1 MKQFRI
7 ILLTAACLFVGM
19 QLSAQG
25 VNIVKK
31 GGLAV
36 DYNYSKIERIEV
48 KYDEARADTAVDLG
62 LPSGLKWAKFNI
74 GANAPEE
81 HGGYFAWGETT
92 EKNVYSWGWYLC
104 QQSECGKS
112 ADPIIGNYQS
122 HSSGTYTLGPAY
134 DAAHIQWGGRW
145 RMPTEDDFKELKEN
159 CSCEKT
165 TVNGV
170 SGYRYTGWNGN
181 SIFLPDGQI
190 KNGPNLTSDLFKCA
204 YWTSYCMY
212 YSFSTAQQAS
222 AFAPNGNLSKIDRAY
237 GLAIRPVN
245 DAATGSNIDGYV
257 VHRTDGA
264 VDYYT
269 FQEVDHIEAYLEKEY
284 DPNAPS
290 DGDYIDLGLPSGIKW
305 ASCNLGGVNPWDF
318 GDYYTGYSA
327 YMQEV
332 AVPEGYSI
340 PGSGNFEELIE
351 NCEVKTV
358 TYNNVQGNMFTSKIN
373 GNKIFLP
380 FAGWYDD
387 DRNYN
392 SYDGRYWSFSRKAG
406 AGFNRYRHYFLRLSN
421 DYAYVDYELESS
433 GSSSDPK
440 WYRYS
445 IRLIH
450 N

>member
-25 VNIVKK
+25 VKIVKK

-134 DAAHIQWGGRW
+134 DAAHIQWGGSW
-145 RMPTEDDFKELKEN
+145 RMPTNDDLNELKEN

-204 YWTSYCMY
+204 YWTSYCMCISHS
-212 YSFSTAQQAS
+212 YSQQAS

-245 DAATGSNIDGYV
+245 DASTGSDIDGYV

-290 DGDYIDLGLPSGIKW
+290 DGDCIDLGLPSGIKW

-318 GDYYTGYSA
+318 GDYYSGYSA

-332 AVPEGYSI
+332 AVP
-340 PGSGNFEELIE
+340 
-351 NCEVKTV
+351 
-358 TYNNVQGNMFTSKIN
+358 
-373 GNKIFLP
+373 
-380 FAGWYDD
+380 
-387 DRNYN
+387 
-392 SYDGRYWSFSRKAG
+392 
-406 AGFNRYRHYFLRLSN
+406 
-421 DYAYVDYELESS
+421 
-433 GSSSDPK
+433 
-440 WYRYS
+440 
-445 IRLIH
+445 
-450 N
+450 

>member
-25 VNIVKK
+25 VKIVKK

-81 HGGYFAWGETT
+81 HGDYFAWGETT

-112 ADPIIGNYQS
+112 ADPFIKNYQS
-122 HSSGTYTLGPAY
+122 AGTYILGPAY

-145 RMPTEDDFKELKEN
+145 RMPTQDDFKELTEN
-159 CSCEKT
+159 CTSEKT

-190 KNGPNLTSDLFKCA
+190 KNGPNLTSDVFKSA
-204 YWTSYCMY
+204 YWTSYCMCF
-212 YSFSTAQQAS
+212 SFSTAQQAS
-222 AFAPNGNLSKIDRAY
+222 AFAPGGFLSGIDRAY

-245 DAATGSNIDGYV
+245 DASTGSDIDGYV

-340 PGSGNFEELIE
+340 PGSANFEELIE

>member
-7 ILLTAACLFVGM
+7 ILVTAACLFVGM

-25 VNIVKK
+25 VKIVRK

-36 DYNYSKIERIEV
+36 DYNHSKIERIEV

-104 QQSECGKS
+104 QQSECGTS
-112 ADPIIGNYQS
+112 ADPFIKNY
-122 HSSGTYTLGPAY
+122 HSAGTYILGPAY
-134 DAAHIQWGGRW
+134 DAAHIQWGGSW
-145 RMPTEDDFKELKEN
+145 RMPTQDDFNELKEN
-159 CSCEKT
+159 CTSEKT

-190 KNGPNLTSDLFKCA
+190 KNGPNLTSDVFKSA
-204 YWTSYCMY
+204 YWTSYCMCF
-212 YSFSTAQQAS
+212 SFSTAQQAS

-245 DAATGSNIDGYV
+245 DATTGSNIDGYV

-318 GDYYTGYSA
+318 GNYYSGYSA
-327 YMQEV
+327 YTKEV
-332 AVPEGYSI
+332 AAPEGYRI
-340 PGSGNFEELIE
+340 PGSANFEELIE

-387 DRNYN
+387 KNNYYSN
-392 SYDGRYWSFSRKAG
+392 DGRYWSFSRKTAAG
-406 AGFNRYRHYFLRLSN
+406 YHDYFHYFLYLN
-421 DYAYVDYELESS
+421 NNYAYVDCEIEHS
-433 GSSSDPK
+433 GMSYDPM

>member
-25 VNIVKK
+25 VKIVKK

-104 QQSECGKS
+104 QQSECGTW
-112 ADPIIGNYQS
+112 ADPFIKNYQS
-122 HSSGTYTLGPAY
+122 AGTYILGPAY

-145 RMPTEDDFKELKEN
+145 RMPTQDDLNELKEN

-204 YWTSYCMY
+204 YWTSYCMCISHS
-212 YSFSTAQQAS
+212 YSQQAS

-245 DAATGSNIDGYV
+245 DASTGSDIDGYV

-318 GDYYTGYSA
+318 GNYYSGYSA
-327 YMQEV
+327 YTKGV

-387 DRNYN
+387 RGKYYSN
-392 SYDGRYWSFSRKAG
+392 GARYWSFTRKEG
-406 AGFNRYRHYFLRLSN
+406 AGYNTYLHYGLYLMN
-421 DYAYVDYELESS
+421 DYAYVDFDIDG
-433 GSSSDPK
+433 GSYHASR
-440 WYRYS
+440 YRYS

>member
-25 VNIVKK
+25 VKIVKK

-104 QQSECGKS
+104 QQSECGTW
-112 ADPIIGNYQS
+112 ADPFIKNYQS
-122 HSSGTYTLGPAY
+122 AGTYILGPAY
-134 DAAHIQWGGRW
+134 DAAHIQWGGSW
-145 RMPTEDDFKELKEN
+145 RMPTQDDLNELKEN
-159 CSCEKT
+159 CTSEKT

-190 KNGPNLTSDLFKCA
+190 KNGPNLTSDVFKSA
-204 YWTSYCMY
+204 YWTSYCMCF
-212 YSFSTAQQAS
+212 SFSTAQQAS
-222 AFAPNGNLSKIDRAY
+222 AFAPNGNQSKIDRAY

-245 DAATGSNIDGYV
+245 DATTGSNIDGYV

-318 GDYYTGYSA
+318 GNYYSGYSA
-327 YMQEV
+327 YTKEV
-332 AVPEGYSI
+332 AAPEGYRI
-340 PGSGNFEELIE
+340 PGSANFEELIE

-387 DRNYN
+387 KNNYYSN
-392 SYDGRYWSFSRKAG
+392 DGRYWSFSRKTAAG
-406 AGFNRYRHYFLRLSN
+406 YHDYFHYFLYLN
-421 DYAYVDYELESS
+421 NNYAYVDCEIEHS
-433 GSSSDPK
+433 GMSYDPM

-450 N
+450 D

>member
-25 VNIVKK
+25 VKIVKK

-104 QQSECGKS
+104 KESECGTW
-112 ADPIIGNYQS
+112 ADPFIKNYQS
-122 HSSGTYTLGPAY
+122 AGTYILGPAY
-134 DAAHIQWGGRW
+134 DAAHIQWVGRW

-204 YWTSYCMY
+204 YWTSFCMY
-212 YSFSTAQQAS
+212 YSISTAQQAS
-222 AFAPNGNLSKIDRAY
+222 AFAPGGFLSGIDRAY

-245 DAATGSNIDGYV
+245 DASTGSDIDGYI
-257 VHRTDGA
+257 VHRTNGSE
-264 VDYYT
+264 DYYT
-269 FQEVDHIEAYLEKEY
+269 FQDVDHIEAYLEKEY

-318 GDYYTGYSA
+318 GNYYSGQSVYNN
-327 YMQEV
+327 EV

-387 DRNYN
+387 RGKYYSN
-392 SYDGRYWSFSRKAG
+392 GARYWSFTRKEG
-406 AGFNRYRHYFLRLSN
+406 AGYNTYLHYGLYLMN
-421 DYAYVDYELESS
+421 DYAYVDFDIDG
-433 GSSSDPK
+433 GSYHASR
-440 WYRYS
+440 YRYS

>member
-7 ILLTAACLFVGM
+7 ILVTAACLFVGM

-25 VNIVKK
+25 VKIVKK

-81 HGGYFAWGETT
+81 HGDYFAWGETT

-112 ADPIIGNYQS
+112 ADPFIKNYQS
-122 HSSGTYTLGPAY
+122 AGTYILGPAY

-145 RMPTEDDFKELKEN
+145 RMPTQDDFKELKEN

-190 KNGPNLTSDLFKCA
+190 KNGPNLTSDVFKSA
-204 YWTSYCMY
+204 YWTSYCMCF
-212 YSFSTAQQAS
+212 SFSTAQQAS

-245 DAATGSNIDGYV
+245 DASTGSDIDGYV

-340 PGSGNFEELIE
+340 PGSANFEELIE

-387 DRNYN
+387 RGKYYSN
-392 SYDGRYWSFSRKAG
+392 GARYWSFSRKAA
-406 AGFNRYRHYFLRLSN
+406 AGYNNYFHYFLHLSN
-421 DYAYVDYELESS
+421 DYAYVDYEIEYS
-433 GSSSDPK
+433 GTSLDPM

>member
-25 VNIVKK
+25 VKIVKK

-104 QQSECGKS
+104 KESECGTW
-112 ADPIIGNYQS
+112 ADPFIKNYQS
-122 HSSGTYTLGPAY
+122 AGTYILGPAY

-145 RMPTEDDFKELKEN
+145 RMPTQDDLNELKEN

-190 KNGPNLTSDLFKCA
+190 KNGPNLTSNTFMCA
-204 YWTSYCMY
+204 YWTSFCMY

-222 AFAPNGNLSKIDRAY
+222 AFAPNGNLYKIDRAY

-245 DAATGSNIDGYV
+245 DVSTGSDIDGYV

-269 FQEVDHIEAYLEKEY
+269 FQEVDHMEAYLEKEY

-318 GDYYTGYSA
+318 GNYYTGYSA
-327 YMQEV
+327 YMKEV
-332 AVPEGYSI
+332 AAPEGYRI
-340 PGSGNFEELIE
+340 PGSANFEELIE

-387 DRNYN
+387 KKNYY
-392 SYDGRYWSFSRKAG
+392 SYDGRYWSFSRKAA
-406 AGFNRYRHYFLRLSN
+406 AGYNNYFHYFLHLSN
-421 DYAYVDYELESS
+421 DYAYVDCEIEHS
-433 GSSSDPK
+433 GMSYDPM

-450 N
+450 D

>member
-25 VNIVKK
+25 VKIVKK

-104 QQSECGKS
+104 QQSECGTW
-112 ADPIIGNYQS
+112 ADPFIKNYQS
-122 HSSGTYTLGPAY
+122 AGTYILGPAY

-145 RMPTEDDFKELKEN
+145 RMPTDEDFKELKEN

-204 YWTSYCMY
+204 YWTSYCMCISHS
-212 YSFSTAQQAS
+212 YSQQAS

-245 DAATGSNIDGYV
+245 DASTGSNIDGYV

-387 DRNYN
+387 RGKYYSN
-392 SYDGRYWSFSRKAG
+392 GARYWSFTRKEG
-406 AGFNRYRHYFLRLSN
+406 AGYNTYLHYGLYLMN
-421 DYAYVDYELESS
+421 DYAYVDFDIDG
-433 GSSSDPK
+433 GSYHASR
-440 WYRYS
+440 YRYS

>member
-25 VNIVKK
+25 VKIVKK

-104 QQSECGKS
+104 QQSECGTS
-112 ADPIIGNYQS
+112 ADPFIKNY
-122 HSSGTYTLGPAY
+122 HSAGTYILGPAY

-190 KNGPNLTSDLFKCA
+190 KNGPNLTSNTFMCA
-204 YWTSYCMY
+204 YWTSYCMCI
-212 YSFSTAQQAS
+212 SHSSSQQAS

-245 DAATGSNIDGYV
+245 DASTGSNIDGYV

-318 GDYYTGYSA
+318 GNYYSGYSA
-327 YMQEV
+327 YTKEV
-332 AVPEGYSI
+332 AAPEGYRI
-340 PGSGNFEELIE
+340 PGSANFEELIE

-387 DRNYN
+387 KNNYYSN
-392 SYDGRYWSFSRKAG
+392 DGRYWSFSRKTAAG
-406 AGFNRYRHYFLRLSN
+406 YHDYFHYFLYLN
-421 DYAYVDYELESS
+421 NNYAYVDCEIEHS
-433 GSSSDPK
+433 GMSYDPM

>member
-1 MKQFRI
+1 M
-7 ILLTAACLFVGM
+7 LLRF
-19 QLSAQG
+19 
-25 VNIVKK
+25 
-31 GGLAV
+31 
-36 DYNYSKIERIEV
+36 
-48 KYDEARADTAVDLG
+48 
-62 LPSGLKWAKFNI
+62 LKSYIWNSVA
-74 GANAPEE
+74 
-81 HGGYFAWGETT
+81 
-92 EKNVYSWGWYLC
+92 
-104 QQSECGKS
+104 
-112 ADPIIGNYQS
+112 
-122 HSSGTYTLGPAY
+122 
-134 DAAHIQWGGRW
+134 
-145 RMPTEDDFKELKEN
+145 ELREN
-159 CSCEKT
+159 CTSEKT

-190 KNGPNLTSDLFKCA
+190 KNGPNLTSDVFKSA
-204 YWTSYCMY
+204 YWTSYCMCF
-212 YSFSTAQQAS
+212 SFSTAQQAS

-245 DAATGSNIDGYV
+245 DASTGSNIDGYV

-318 GDYYTGYSA
+318 GNYYSGYSA
-327 YMQEV
+327 YTKGV

-387 DRNYN
+387 RGKYYSN
-392 SYDGRYWSFSRKAG
+392 GARYWSFSRKAA
-406 AGFNRYRHYFLRLSN
+406 AGYNNYFHYFLHLSN
-421 DYAYVDYELESS
+421 DYAYVDYEIEYS
-433 GSSSDPK
+433 GTSLDPM

>member
-25 VNIVKK
+25 VKIVKK

-104 QQSECGKS
+104 QQSECGTW
-112 ADPIIGNYQS
+112 ADPFIKNYQS
-122 HSSGTYTLGPAY
+122 AGTYILGPAY

-145 RMPTEDDFKELKEN
+145 RMPTQDDLNELKEN

-204 YWTSYCMY
+204 YWTSYCMCISHS
-212 YSFSTAQQAS
+212 YSQQAS

-245 DAATGSNIDGYV
+245 DASTGSDIDGYV

-318 GDYYTGYSA
+318 GNYYSGYSA

-392 SYDGRYWSFSRKAG
+392 SYDGRYWSFSRKAA
-406 AGFNRYRHYFLRLSN
+406 AGYNNYFHYFLHLSN
-421 DYAYVDYELESS
+421 DYAYVDFDIDG
-433 GSSSDPK
+433 GSYHASR
-440 WYRYS
+440 YRYS

>member
-25 VNIVKK
+25 VKIVKK

-104 QQSECGKS
+104 QQSECGTS
-112 ADPIIGNYQS
+112 ADPFIKNYQS
-122 HSSGTYTLGPAY
+122 AGTYILGPAY
-134 DAAHIQWGGRW
+134 DAAHIQWGGSW
-145 RMPTEDDFKELKEN
+145 RMPTQDDFKELKEN
-159 CSCEKT
+159 CTSEKT

-190 KNGPNLTSDLFKCA
+190 KNGPNLTSDVFKSA
-204 YWTSYCMY
+204 YWTSYCMCF
-212 YSFSTAQQAS
+212 SFSTAQQAS

-245 DAATGSNIDGYV
+245 DASTGSNIDGYV

-269 FQEVDHIEAYLEKEY
+269 VQEVDHIEAYLEKEY

-318 GDYYTGYSA
+318 GNYYSGYSA
-327 YMQEV
+327 YKKEV
-332 AVPEGYSI
+332 PVPEGYSI
-340 PGSGNFEELIE
+340 PGSENSEEMIE

-387 DRNYN
+387 RGKYYSN
-392 SYDGRYWSFSRKAG
+392 GARYWSFSRKAA
-406 AGFNRYRHYFLRLSN
+406 AGYNNYFHYFLHLSN
-421 DYAYVDYELESS
+421 DYAYVDYEIEYS
-433 GSSSDPK
+433 GTSLDPM

>member
-1 MKQFRI
+1 M
-7 ILLTAACLFVGM
+7 
-19 QLSAQG
+19 
-25 VNIVKK
+25 
-31 GGLAV
+31 
-36 DYNYSKIERIEV
+36 
-48 KYDEARADTAVDLG
+48 
-62 LPSGLKWAKFNI
+62 
-74 GANAPEE
+74 
-81 HGGYFAWGETT
+81 
-92 EKNVYSWGWYLC
+92 
-104 QQSECGKS
+104 
-112 ADPIIGNYQS
+112 
-122 HSSGTYTLGPAY
+122 
-134 DAAHIQWGGRW
+134 
-145 RMPTEDDFKELKEN
+145 
-159 CSCEKT
+159 
-165 TVNGV
+165 
-170 SGYRYTGWNGN
+170 
-181 SIFLPDGQI
+181 
-190 KNGPNLTSDLFKCA
+190 TSDLFKCA
-204 YWTSYCMY
+204 YWTSFCMY
-212 YSFSTAQQAS
+212 YSISTAQQAS

-245 DAATGSNIDGYV
+245 DASTSSNIDGYV

-318 GDYYTGYSA
+318 GNYYTGYSA
-327 YMQEV
+327 YMQEG

-340 PGSGNFEELIE
+340 PGSANFEELIE

>member
-25 VNIVKK
+25 VKIVKK

-104 QQSECGKS
+104 QQSECGTW
-112 ADPIIGNYQS
+112 ADPFIKNYQS
-122 HSSGTYTLGPAY
+122 AGTYILGPAY

-145 RMPTEDDFKELKEN
+145 RMPTQDDFNELKEN

-204 YWTSYCMY
+204 YWTSFCMY
-212 YSFSTAQQAS
+212 YSISTAQQAS

-245 DAATGSNIDGYV
+245 DASTGSDIDGYV

-340 PGSGNFEELIE
+340 PGSANFEELIE

-387 DRNYN
+387 RGKYYSN
-392 SYDGRYWSFSRKAG
+392 GARYWSFSRKAA
-406 AGFNRYRHYFLRLSN
+406 AGYNNYFHYFLHLSN
-421 DYAYVDYELESS
+421 DYAYVDYEIEYS
-433 GSSSDPK
+433 GTSLDPM

>member
-25 VNIVKK
+25 VKIVKK

-104 QQSECGKS
+104 QQSECGTW
-112 ADPIIGNYQS
+112 ADPFIKNYQS
-122 HSSGTYTLGPAY
+122 AGTYILGPAY

-145 RMPTEDDFKELKEN
+145 RMPTQDDFKELKEN

-190 KNGPNLTSDLFKCA
+190 KNGPNLTSDVFKSA
-204 YWTSYCMY
+204 YWTSYCMCF
-212 YSFSTAQQAS
+212 SFSTAQQAS

-237 GLAIRPVN
+237 GLAILPVN
-245 DAATGSNIDGYV
+245 DATTGSNIDGYV

-340 PGSGNFEELIE
+340 PGSANFEELIE

>member
-25 VNIVKK
+25 VKIVKK

-104 QQSECGKS
+104 QQSECGTW
-112 ADPIIGNYQS
+112 ADPFIKNYQS
-122 HSSGTYTLGPAY
+122 AGTYILGPAY

-204 YWTSYCMY
+204 YWTSFCMY
-212 YSFSTAQQAS
+212 YSISTAQQAS

-245 DAATGSNIDGYV
+245 DASTGSNIDGYV

-264 VDYYT
+264 EDYYT

-340 PGSGNFEELIE
+340 PGSANFEELIE

-387 DRNYN
+387 RGKYYSN
-392 SYDGRYWSFSRKAG
+392 GARYWSFSRKAA
-406 AGFNRYRHYFLRLSN
+406 AGYNNYFHYFLHLSN
-421 DYAYVDYELESS
+421 DYAYVDYEIEYS
-433 GSSSDPK
+433 GTSLDPM

>member
-25 VNIVKK
+25 VKIVKK

-104 QQSECGKS
+104 QQSECGTW
-112 ADPIIGNYQS
+112 ADPFIKNYQS
-122 HSSGTYTLGPAY
+122 AGTYILGPAY

-145 RMPTEDDFKELKEN
+145 RMPTQDDLNELKEN

-204 YWTSYCMY
+204 YWTSYCMCISHS
-212 YSFSTAQQAS
+212 YSQQAS

-245 DAATGSNIDGYV
+245 DASTGSDIDGYI

-340 PGSGNFEELIE
+340 PGSANFEELIE

-387 DRNYN
+387 RGKYYSN
-392 SYDGRYWSFSRKAG
+392 GARYWSFSRKAA
-406 AGFNRYRHYFLRLSN
+406 AGYNNYFHYFLHLSN
-421 DYAYVDYELESS
+421 DYAYVDYEIEYS
-433 GSSSDPK
+433 GTSLDPM

>member
-7 ILLTAACLFVGM
+7 ILVTAACLFVGM

-25 VNIVKK
+25 VKIVRK

-36 DYNYSKIERIEV
+36 DYNHSKIERIEV

-104 QQSECGKS
+104 QQSECGTS
-112 ADPIIGNYQS
+112 ADPFIKNYQS
-122 HSSGTYTLGPAY
+122 AGTYILGPAY

-190 KNGPNLTSDLFKCA
+190 KNGPNLTSDVFKSA

-245 DAATGSNIDGYV
+245 DASTGSDIDGYV

-318 GDYYTGYSA
+318 GNYYSGYSA
-327 YMQEV
+327 YTKAV

-387 DRNYN
+387 RGKYYSN
-392 SYDGRYWSFSRKAG
+392 GARYWSFSRKAA
-406 AGFNRYRHYFLRLSN
+406 AGYNNYFHYFLHLSN
-421 DYAYVDYELESS
+421 DYAYVDYEIEYS
-433 GSSSDPK
+433 GTSLDPM

>member
-25 VNIVKK
+25 VKIVKK

-104 QQSECGKS
+104 QQSECGTW
-112 ADPIIGNYQS
+112 ADPFIKNYQS
-122 HSSGTYTLGPAY
+122 AGTYILGPAY

-145 RMPTEDDFKELKEN
+145 RMPTDEDFKELKEN

-190 KNGPNLTSDLFKCA
+190 KNGTNLTSDLFKCA
-204 YWTSYCMY
+204 YWTSFCMY
-212 YSFSTAQQAS
+212 YSISTAQQAS

-237 GLAIRPVN
+237 GSAIRPVN
-245 DAATGSNIDGYV
+245 DASTGSNIDGYI
-257 VHRTDGA
+257 VHRTNGSE
-264 VDYYT
+264 DYYT

-318 GDYYTGYSA
+318 GDYYAGYSA

-340 PGSGNFEELIE
+340 PGSANFEELIE

-387 DRNYN
+387 RGKYYSN
-392 SYDGRYWSFSRKAG
+392 GARYWSFSRKAA
-406 AGFNRYRHYFLRLSN
+406 AGYNNYFHYFLHLSN
-421 DYAYVDYELESS
+421 DYAYVDYEIEYS
-433 GSSSDPK
+433 GTSLDPM

>member
-7 ILLTAACLFVGM
+7 ILVTAACLFVGM

-25 VNIVKK
+25 VKIVRK

-36 DYNYSKIERIEV
+36 DYNHSKIERIEV

-104 QQSECGKS
+104 KESECGTW
-112 ADPIIGNYQS
+112 ADPFINNYQS
-122 HSSGTYTLGPAY
+122 AGTYILGPAY

-145 RMPTEDDFKELKEN
+145 RMPTQDDLNELKEN

-190 KNGPNLTSDLFKCA
+190 KNGPNLTSNTFMCA
-204 YWTSYCMY
+204 YWTSFCMY

-222 AFAPNGNLSKIDRAY
+222 AFAPNGNLYKIDRAY

-269 FQEVDHIEAYLEKEY
+269 FQEVDHMEAYLEKEY

-318 GDYYTGYSA
+318 GNYYTGYSA
-327 YMQEV
+327 YMKEV

-340 PGSGNFEELIE
+340 PGKANFEELKE

-387 DRNYN
+387 KKNYY
-392 SYDGRYWSFSRKAG
+392 SYDGRYWSFSRKAA
-406 AGFNRYRHYFLRLSN
+406 AGYHDYFHYFLRLSN
-421 DYAYVDYELESS
+421 DYAYVDYELESY
-433 GSSSDPK
+433 GSSDPK

>member
-25 VNIVKK
+25 VKIVKK

-104 QQSECGKS
+104 QQSECGTW
-112 ADPIIGNYQS
+112 ADPFIKNYQS
-122 HSSGTYTLGPAY
+122 AGTYILGPAY

-204 YWTSYCMY
+204 YWTSFCMY
-212 YSFSTAQQAS
+212 YSISTAQQAS

-245 DAATGSNIDGYV
+245 DASTGSNIDGYV

-340 PGSGNFEELIE
+340 PGSANFEELIE

-387 DRNYN
+387 KKNYY
-392 SYDGRYWSFSRKAG
+392 SYDGRYWSFSRKAT
-406 AGFNRYRHYFLRLSN
+406 AGYHEYFHYFLYLN
-421 DYAYVDYELESS
+421 NNYAYVDCEIEHS
-433 GSSSDPK
+433 GMSYDPM

-450 N
+450 D

>member
-1 MKQFRI
+1 MSVCWY
-7 ILLTAACLFVGM
+7 AAVGTRCENREERR
-19 QLSAQG
+19 ARC
-25 VNIVKK
+25 
-31 GGLAV
+31 GL
-36 DYNYSKIERIEV
+36 
-48 KYDEARADTAVDLG
+48 
-62 LPSGLKWAKFNI
+62 
-74 GANAPEE
+74 
-81 HGGYFAWGETT
+81 
-92 EKNVYSWGWYLC
+92 
-104 QQSECGKS
+104 
-112 ADPIIGNYQS
+112 
-122 HSSGTYTLGPAY
+122 
-134 DAAHIQWGGRW
+134 W
-145 RMPTEDDFKELKEN
+145 RMPTEEDFKELKEN

-204 YWTSYCMY
+204 YWTSYCMCISHS
-212 YSFSTAQQAS
+212 YSQQAS

-245 DAATGSNIDGYV
+245 DASTGSNIDGYV

-318 GDYYTGYSA
+318 GNYYSGYSA
-327 YMQEV
+327 YTKGV

-387 DRNYN
+387 RGKYYSN
-392 SYDGRYWSFSRKAG
+392 GARYWSFTRKEG
-406 AGFNRYRHYFLRLSN
+406 AGYNTYLHYGLYLMN
-421 DYAYVDYELESS
+421 DYAYVDFDIDG
-433 GSSSDPK
+433 GSYHASR
-440 WYRYS
+440 YRYS

>member
-7 ILLTAACLFVGM
+7 ILVTAACLFVGM

-25 VNIVKK
+25 VKIVKK
-31 GGLAV
+31 GGVAV

-112 ADPIIGNYQS
+112 ADPFIKNY
-122 HSSGTYTLGPAY
+122 HSAGTYILGPAY
-134 DAAHIQWGGRW
+134 DAAHIQWGGSW
-145 RMPTEDDFKELKEN
+145 RMPTKDDFKELKEN

-181 SIFLPDGQI
+181 SIFLPDGKI
-190 KNGPNLTSDLFKCA
+190 KNGPNLTSDFYKCA

-212 YSFSTAQQAS
+212 YSLSTAQQAS
-222 AFAPNGNLSKIDRAY
+222 AFAPSGSQSEIDRAY

-245 DAATGSNIDGYV
+245 DASTGSDIDGYI
-257 VHRTDGA
+257 VHRTNGSE
-264 VDYYT
+264 DYYT
-269 FQEVDHIEAYLEKEY
+269 FQDVDHIEAYLEKEY

-318 GDYYTGYSA
+318 GNYYTGYSA
-327 YMQEV
+327 YMNEV
-332 AVPEGYSI
+332 AVPEGYRI
-340 PGSGNFEELIE
+340 PGKANFEELIE

-406 AGFNRYRHYFLRLSN
+406 SAYYTHFHYFLHLNN
-421 DYAYVDYELESS
+421 DYAYVDEELESS

>member
-7 ILLTAACLFVGM
+7 ILVTAACLFVGM

-25 VNIVKK
+25 VKIVRK

-36 DYNYSKIERIEV
+36 DYNHSKIERIEV

-104 QQSECGKS
+104 QQSECGTW
-112 ADPIIGNYQS
+112 ADPFIKNYQS
-122 HSSGTYTLGPAY
+122 AGTYILGPAY
-134 DAAHIQWGGRW
+134 DAAHIQWGGSW
-145 RMPTEDDFKELKEN
+145 RMPTQDDFKELKEN

-190 KNGPNLTSDLFKCA
+190 KNGPNLTSDALECA
-204 YWTSYCMY
+204 YWTSYCMCISHS
-212 YSFSTAQQAS
+212 YSQQAS

-245 DAATGSNIDGYV
+245 DASTGSDIDGYV

-318 GDYYTGYSA
+318 GNYYSGYSA
-327 YMQEV
+327 YTKEV
-332 AVPEGYSI
+332 AAPEGYRI
-340 PGSGNFEELIE
+340 PGSANFEELIE

-387 DRNYN
+387 KNNYYSN
-392 SYDGRYWSFSRKAG
+392 DGRYWSFSRKTAAG
-406 AGFNRYRHYFLRLSN
+406 YHDYFHYFLYLN
-421 DYAYVDYELESS
+421 NNYAYVDCEIEHS
-433 GSSSDPK
+433 GMSYDPM

>member
-25 VNIVKK
+25 VKIVKK

-48 KYDEARADTAVDLG
+48 QYDEARADTAVDLG

-145 RMPTEDDFKELKEN
+145 RMPTQDDLNELKEN

-190 KNGPNLTSDLFKCA
+190 KNGPNLTSDLFNCA
-204 YWTSYCMY
+204 YWTSYCMCI
-212 YSFSTAQQAS
+212 SHSSSQQAS

-245 DAATGSNIDGYV
+245 DASTGSDIDGYV
-257 VHRTDGA
+257 VHRTDGY
-264 VDYYT
+264 VDFYT

-318 GDYYTGYSA
+318 GNYYSGQSVYNN
-327 YMQEV
+327 EV
-332 AVPEGYSI
+332 AVPEGYRI
-340 PGSGNFEELIE
+340 PGKANFEELKE

-387 DRNYN
+387 RGKYYSNV
-392 SYDGRYWSFSRKAG
+392 GRYWSYTRKEG
-406 AGFNRYRHYFLRLSN
+406 AGYHTYLHYGLYLMN
-421 DYAYVDYELESS
+421 DYAYVDFEIDG
-433 GSSSDPK
+433 GSYHASR
-440 WYRYS
+440 YRCS

-450 N
+450 K

>member
-25 VNIVKK
+25 VKIVKK

-104 QQSECGKS
+104 QQSECGTS
-112 ADPIIGNYQS
+112 ADPFIKNYQS
-122 HSSGTYTLGPAY
+122 AGTYILGPAY

-145 RMPTEDDFKELKEN
+145 RMPTQDDLNELKEN

-190 KNGPNLTSDLFKCA
+190 KNGPNLTSDFYKRA

-222 AFAPNGNLSKIDRAY
+222 AFAPNGNLYKIDRAY

-245 DAATGSNIDGYV
+245 DATTGSNIDGYV

-318 GDYYTGYSA
+318 GNYYSGYSA
-327 YMQEV
+327 YKKEV
-332 AVPEGYSI
+332 PVPEGYSI
-340 PGSGNFEELIE
+340 PGSANFEELIE

-387 DRNYN
+387 KNNYYSN
-392 SYDGRYWSFSRKAG
+392 DGRYWSFSRKTAAG
-406 AGFNRYRHYFLRLSN
+406 YHDYFHYFLYLN
-421 DYAYVDYELESS
+421 NNYAYVDCEIEHS
-433 GSSSDPK
+433 GMSYDPM

>member
-25 VNIVKK
+25 VKIVKK

-104 QQSECGKS
+104 QQSECGTW
-112 ADPIIGNYQS
+112 ADPFIKNYQS
-122 HSSGTYTLGPAY
+122 AGTYILGPAY

-145 RMPTEDDFKELKEN
+145 RMPTDEDFKELKEN

-204 YWTSYCMY
+204 YWTSYCMCISHS
-212 YSFSTAQQAS
+212 YSQQAS

-245 DAATGSNIDGYV
+245 DASTGSDIDGYV

-318 GDYYTGYSA
+318 GNYYSGYSA
-327 YMQEV
+327 YTKGV

-387 DRNYN
+387 RGKYYSN
-392 SYDGRYWSFSRKAG
+392 GARYWSFTRKEG
-406 AGFNRYRHYFLRLSN
+406 AGYNTYLHYGLYLMN
-421 DYAYVDYELESS
+421 DYAYVDFDIDG
-433 GSSSDPK
+433 GSYHASR
-440 WYRYS
+440 YRYS

-450 N
+450 D

>member
-25 VNIVKK
+25 VKIVKK

-104 QQSECGKS
+104 QQSECGTS
-112 ADPIIGNYQS
+112 ADPFIKNYQS
-122 HSSGTYTLGPAY
+122 AGTYILGPAY

-204 YWTSYCMY
+204 YWTSYCMCISHS
-212 YSFSTAQQAS
+212 YSQQAS

-237 GLAIRPVN
+237 GSAIRPVN
-245 DAATGSNIDGYV
+245 DASTGSNIDGYV

-318 GDYYTGYSA
+318 GDYYSGYSA

-387 DRNYN
+387 RGKYYSN
-392 SYDGRYWSFSRKAG
+392 GARYWSFTRKEG
-406 AGFNRYRHYFLRLSN
+406 AGYNTYLHYGLYLMN
-421 DYAYVDYELESS
+421 DYAYVDFDIDG
-433 GSSSDPK
+433 GSYHASR
-440 WYRYS
+440 YRYS

>member
-25 VNIVKK
+25 VKIVKK

-104 QQSECGKS
+104 KESECGTW
-112 ADPIIGNYQS
+112 ADPFIKNYQS
-122 HSSGTYTLGPAY
+122 AGTYILGPAY
-134 DAAHIQWGGRW
+134 DAAHIQWGGSW
-145 RMPTEDDFKELKEN
+145 RMPTKDDLMELKEN
-159 CSCEKT
+159 CTSEKT

-190 KNGPNLTSDLFKCA
+190 KNGPNLTSNTFMCA
-204 YWTSYCMY
+204 YWTSFCMY

-222 AFAPNGNLSKIDRAY
+222 AFAPNGNLYKIDRAY

-245 DAATGSNIDGYV
+245 DASTGSDIDGYV

-269 FQEVDHIEAYLEKEY
+269 FQEVDHMEAYLEKEY

-318 GDYYTGYSA
+318 GNYYTGYSA
-327 YMQEV
+327 YMKEV
-332 AVPEGYSI
+332 AAPEGYRI
-340 PGSGNFEELIE
+340 PGSANFEELIE

-387 DRNYN
+387 KKNYY
-392 SYDGRYWSFSRKAG
+392 SYDGRYWSFSRKAA
-406 AGFNRYRHYFLRLSN
+406 AGYHDYFHYYLYLSN
-421 DYAYVDYELESS
+421 DYAYVDCKIEHS
-433 GSSSDPK
+433 GMSYDPM

-450 N
+450 D

>member
-25 VNIVKK
+25 VKIVKK

-104 QQSECGKS
+104 QQSECGTW
-112 ADPIIGNYQS
+112 ADPFIKNYQS
-122 HSSGTYTLGPAY
+122 AGTYTLGPAY
-134 DAAHIQWGGRW
+134 DAAHIQWGGSW
-145 RMPTEDDFKELKEN
+145 RMPTQDDFKELTEN
-159 CSCEKT
+159 CTSEKT

-190 KNGPNLTSDLFKCA
+190 KNGPNLTSDVFKSA
-204 YWTSYCMY
+204 YWTSYCMCF
-212 YSFSTAQQAS
+212 SFSTAQQAS

-245 DAATGSNIDGYV
+245 DATTGSNIDGYV

-318 GDYYTGYSA
+318 GNYYSGQSVYNN
-327 YMQEV
+327 EV
-332 AVPEGYSI
+332 AVPEGYRI
-340 PGSGNFEELIE
+340 PGSANFEELIE

-387 DRNYN
+387 KNNYYSN
-392 SYDGRYWSFSRKAG
+392 DGRYWSFSRKTAAG
-406 AGFNRYRHYFLRLSN
+406 YHDYFHYFLYLN
-421 DYAYVDYELESS
+421 NNYAYVDCEIEHS
-433 GSSSDPK
+433 GMSYDPM

>member
-25 VNIVKK
+25 VKIVKK

-104 QQSECGKS
+104 QQSECGTW
-112 ADPIIGNYQS
+112 ADPFIKNYQS
-122 HSSGTYTLGPAY
+122 AGTYILGPAY

-181 SIFLPDGQI
+181 SIFLPDGKI
-190 KNGPNLTSDLFKCA
+190 KNGTNLTSDLFKCA
-204 YWTSYCMY
+204 YWTSFCMY
-212 YSFSTAQQAS
+212 YSISTAQQAS

-245 DAATGSNIDGYV
+245 DASTGSNIDGYV

-340 PGSGNFEELIE
+340 PGSANFEELIE

-421 DYAYVDYELESS
+421 DYAYVDYELESY
-433 GSSSDPK
+433 GSSGPK

>member
-25 VNIVKK
+25 VKIVKK

-104 QQSECGKS
+104 QQSECGTW
-112 ADPIIGNYQS
+112 ADPFIKNYQS
-122 HSSGTYTLGPAY
+122 AGTYILGPAY

-145 RMPTEDDFKELKEN
+145 RMPTQDDLNELKEN

-190 KNGPNLTSDLFKCA
+190 KNGTNLTSDLFKCA
-204 YWTSYCMY
+204 YWTSYCMCISHS
-212 YSFSTAQQAS
+212 YSQQAS

-245 DAATGSNIDGYV
+245 DASTGSNIDGYV

-340 PGSGNFEELIE
+340 PGSANFEELIE

-387 DRNYN
+387 RGKYYSN
-392 SYDGRYWSFSRKAG
+392 GARYWSFSRKAA
-406 AGFNRYRHYFLRLSN
+406 AGYNNYFHYFLHLSN
-421 DYAYVDYELESS
+421 DYAYVDYEIEYS
-433 GSSSDPK
+433 GTSLDPM